1 MRNKDTEVFE
11 RAFKELDTDG
21 FFRDFA
27 AKANRLQMKTR
38 ANAKKGRK
46 SLTRRREERRQAD
59 TAQKQ

>member
-11 RAFKELDTDG
+11 KAFNELDTDG

-27 AKANRLQMKTR
+27 AKANHLQMKTR

-46 SLTRRREERRQAD
+46 SLTRRREERRQAGG
-59 TAQKQ
+59 AQKQ